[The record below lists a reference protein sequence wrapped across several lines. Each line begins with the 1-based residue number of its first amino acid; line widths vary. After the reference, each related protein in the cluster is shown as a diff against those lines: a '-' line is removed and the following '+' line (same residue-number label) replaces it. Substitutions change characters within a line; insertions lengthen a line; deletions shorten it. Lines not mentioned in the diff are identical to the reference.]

1 MDAARNKFLLASLCL
16 SIASLSLTALT
27 CAGGIFGM
35 NLTSGLEEAPYL
47 FNVVTLS
54 SVCGS
59 AVLGVVIFFI
69 MVYTGVITGLG
80 PVDQEGIDSL
90 F

>member
-1 MDAARNKFLLASLCL
+1 M

-27 CAGGIFGM
+27 CVSGIFGM
-35 NLTSGLEEAPYL
+35 NLHSGIEEERGYFVP
-47 FNVVTLS
+47 VTY
-54 SVCGS
+54 GS
-59 AVLGVVIFFI
+59 IVGSLLLGIAIFVGMI
-69 MVYTGVITGLG
+69 RTGVITGLG

>member
-1 MDAARNKFLLASLCL
+1 M

-27 CAGGIFGM
+27 CVGGIFGM
-35 NLTSGLEEAPYL
+35 NLQSGLEEQPGL
-47 FNVVTLS
+47 FVQVTYAS
-54 SVCGS
+54 IGGS
-59 AVLGVVIFFI
+59 ILLGVAIFAG
-69 MVYTGVITGLG
+69 MVQTGVITGLG